1 MNESTNALHSKYT
14 SNCVSNVF
22 QRFYVDVNIHNNR
35 PKTTGLSRVL
45 IYLNI
50 MLLPHV
56 ATDGSHLI
64 KGIYLLLMVKE
75 LIAVDTGA
83 MLTSKEIHS
92 IKMDVQCDE
101 NMIFVLN
108 YVR

>member
-1 MNESTNALHSKYT
+1 
-14 SNCVSNVF
+14 
-22 QRFYVDVNIHNNR
+22 VDVNIHNNR

-64 KGIYLLLMVKE
+64 KGIYLLLVGVAE
-75 LIAVDTGA
+75 NTHIQLIVV
-83 MLTSKEIHS
+83 LTSKEIHS